1 MEQLANIEEYLQK
14 AQAAYEAD
22 DSQTV
27 AELCRAV
34 LDADPDNVQAWELVA
49 KFGGWDSKMYVFD
62 IDFAI
67 DSAKHALGLVPEGNR
82 HEVAAEIY
90 TARKRQ
96 VAKILESEMMMPSYT
111 AAKQLH
117 GTMMEWKRLLE
128 EIPYLSVGLIEG
140 EVALCNNLCLRSK
153 LGIMPADR
161 LVYTAYMSLNKKE
174 SYGETF
180 RKSLAKRLEDEQ
192 GKQVERLSSLV
203 EQAKAGLAAFEGECS
218 EAGRAQLEEMLAQLK
233 SAFVELQDQSL
244 EVVYKQRLEELERQ
258 LQGLKPM
265 KIFKRRDLEA
275 EIAVT
280 RERLEQLSAEAEES
294 VAPLR
299 VQIAAIE
306 QCLGG
311 VSA

>member
-1 MEQLANIEEYLQK
+1 MEQLANIDEYLQK

-22 DSQTV
+22 DSQAV
-27 AELCRAV
+27 ANLCRAV
-34 LDADPDNVQAWELVA
+34 LDVDPNNAQAWDLLA

-67 DSAKHALGLVPEGNR
+67 DSAKHALSLVSEGDR
-82 HEVAAEIY
+82 RDAAAEIY

-117 GTMMEWKRLLE
+117 GTMMEWKQLLE
-128 EIPYLSVGLIEG
+128 EIPYLGVGLIEG

-153 LGIMPADR
+153 LGIMPSER

-180 RKSLAKRLEDEQ
+180 RKALAKRLADEQ
-192 GKQVERLSSLV
+192 GKLTERLSSLV
-203 EQAKAGLAAFEGECS
+203 EQAKAGLAAFEGEDS
-218 EAGRAQLEEMLAQLK
+218 EAGRVQLEETLAQLK
-233 SAFVELQDQSL
+233 AAFVELQDQSL

-258 LQGLKPM
+258 MRGLKPM
-265 KIFKRRDLEA
+265 KIFKRKDLET
-275 EIAVT
+275 EIAAT
-280 RERLEQLSAEAEES
+280 RERLEQVSAEAEQA

-299 VQIAAIE
+299 AQIEAIE
-306 QCLGG
+306 QRLADA
-311 VSA
+311 SA